1 MKAGREA
8 EEICAIGSLPP
19 TRWAHIPLFLW
30 VEHEL
35 GRSYHISRLLRTSC
49 AQRGCPGDLQY
60 VRMLT
65 TTSRWGAPTRHGRN
79 VKAFCCLGCRTE
91 TGVGYSP
98 LPQDGGA
105 PWDIRRAL
113 PVRISPDY
121 PPTLPYHHVAL
132 HAACTGRRR
141 SIRWQ
146 GPSHRG
152 ARSAASERGSSSGCR
167 KSNWTLRERL

>member
-65 TTSRWGAPTRHGRN
+65 TTSRWRAN
-79 VKAFCCLGCRTE
+79 AVRTQCE
-91 TGVGYSP
+91 SVLLSRMS
-98 LPQDGGA
+98 DR
-105 PWDIRRAL
+105 DRS
-113 PVRISPDY
+113 RI
-121 PPTLPYHHVAL
+121 
-132 HAACTGRRR
+132 
-141 SIRWQ
+141 
-146 GPSHRG
+146 
-152 ARSAASERGSSSGCR
+152 
-167 KSNWTLRERL
+167 